1 MNNTHRRIAG
11 FFSASAFSI
20 GMAMMLATASVSAH
34 AEQTILN
41 SDKEVQAWQDNRN
54 SDKPVLVEFFEDGC
68 GWCARE
74 QPVLDKLTES
84 NQVEVVKINAPHAQD
99 FAAENQVSGY
109 PTLVLMTPD
118 GKRTRWIGYHNMSD
132 TQVWL
137 KKHNV
142 KAVSQKQ
149 TQASLE

>member
-1 MNNTHRRIAG
+1 MNKTHRRISG
-11 FFSASAFSI
+11 FFSSSLVM
-20 GMAMMLATASVSAH
+20 GLMLATTSMTAH
-34 AEQTILN
+34 AEQITVLN
-41 SDKEVQAWQDNRN
+41 SDKEVQAWQDSRN

-74 QPVLDKLTES
+74 QPVLDKLS
-84 NQVEVVKINAPHAQD
+84 DSSQIEVVKINAPRAQD

-142 KAVSQKQ
+142 KPVAQKQ
-149 TQASLE
+149 TEASLE

>member
-1 MNNTHRRIAG
+1 MNKTHRRISG
-11 FFSASAFSI
+11 FFSSSLVM
-20 GMAMMLATASVSAH
+20 GVMLATTSMTAH
-34 AEQTILN
+34 AEQITVLN
-41 SDKEVQAWQDNRN
+41 SDKEVQAWQDSRN

-74 QPVLDKLTES
+74 QPVLDKLS
-84 NQVEVVKINAPHAQD
+84 DSSQIEVVKINAPHAQD

-142 KAVSQKQ
+142 KPVAQKQ
-149 TQASLE
+149 TEASLE